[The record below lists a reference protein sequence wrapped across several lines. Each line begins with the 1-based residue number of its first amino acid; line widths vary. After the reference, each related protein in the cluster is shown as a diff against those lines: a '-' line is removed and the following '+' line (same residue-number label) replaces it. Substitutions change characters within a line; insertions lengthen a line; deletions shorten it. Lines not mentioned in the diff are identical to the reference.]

1 MRLVVVLM
9 LAMLLMMLAVHCTWV
24 TSNAYS
30 SPSVVLANY
39 NQDGTKTILDDFR
52 EAYYWLWQNTHPD
65 ARVMSWCAPHSSLTR
80 IINNSPL
87 IRFDFGMH
95 ASGLV
100 F

>member
-9 LAMLLMMLAVHCTWV
+9 LSMLLMMLAVHCTWV

-39 NQDGTKTILDDFR
+39 NNDGTKVILDDFR

-65 ARVMSWCAPHSSLTR
+65 ARVMSWCAA
-80 IINNSPL
+80 NKNW
-87 IRFDFGMH
+87 FF
-95 ASGLV
+95 LV
-100 F
+100 IHGQTQLNRSADLMLG